1 MQAPKPKT
9 VYQEVISNFNGIDFR
24 NAPSKVAPTRSPN
37 CINMIRETKGN
48 NRKRRGYETLYTL
61 DGAINGFH
69 VLRINNEEKT
79 LAHAGSRIYLH
90 GTQPSLLYSQANNH
104 ISTSRQIGKK
114 LFILDGSSLL
124 VYDGQTVKKAS
135 DGAYVPTITI
145 AKTYQG
151 GGTRYEPVNLLTP
164 WRTERFMGDGANKT
178 FQLGAAGIDSDAV
191 SIKALNSTGSFDTLI
206 ENTDFTVDRAN
217 GKFTL
222 NTARA
227 TPVAGE
233 DNLYVTYA
241 KTIEGYADR
250 IGKCDICTIYGI
262 NGQRDRMFAAGNPDL
277 PHYDWYC
284 KSNDPTMWGDTWYAV
299 IGQPD
304 SSIVGYSHV
313 NDYLVIQK
321 NAAANDMNAVLRR
334 GVYDSEAGQV
344 VFQTAGTYAAAGALG
359 KHSFVNFENEP
370 LYLTTDKNIA
380 AITPS
385 DYTGERTSQ
394 ERSYYISGALTDED
408 DIENA
413 YAIRWR
419 DFYMLAVGEK
429 VYILDASQPVYE
441 KNMPYATRQYECY
454 LWTNI
459 NAKVMAV
466 IGDRLYFGTAD
477 GKVKRFFDN
486 DNSASFKDDGITVS
500 RTVNIDGEEKTTIES
515 IPCFWDTYEIY
526 GTQEELKKTFK
537 HLAVCLNAYPHTG
550 CRVWAKI
557 DGIWEIIFDY
567 DSSAN
572 YLDFNDVDFN
582 DFSFRTDDTPTI
594 IGGKFK
600 AKNLLHIQLRFEN
613 SKPQPFSVLWAKLK
627 YTLGGNYIK

>member
-9 VYQEVISNFNGIDFR
+9 VYQEVISDFNGIDLR

-79 LAHAGSRIYLH
+79 LVHAGSRIYLH

-124 VYDGQTVKKAS
+124 VYDGQIVKKAS

-164 WRTERFMGDGANKT
+164 WRTERFMGDGSNKT

-206 ENTDFTVDRAN
+206 ENTDFTVDRVN

>member
-9 VYQEVISNFNGIDFR
+9 VYQEVISDFNGIDLR

-79 LAHAGSRIYLH
+79 LVHAGSRIYLH

-124 VYDGQTVKKAS
+124 VYDGQIVKKAS

-164 WRTERFMGDGANKT
+164 WRTERFMGDGSNKT

-206 ENTDFTVDRAN
+206 ENTDFTVDRVN

-500 RTVNIDGEEKTTIES
+500 RTVNIDGEEETIIES